1 MIADPKARRLIAL
14 SHKKFWQED
23 DKELGYAMANTPKRQ
38 RGLGRGLSALM
49 ADIEQTVGDTGAVNS
64 ERRNEMLVPVETIHP
79 NPGQP
84 RRHFDADDL
93 NDLAGSIRS
102 KGIIQPLVVR
112 AHPVKAGEYEIVAGE
127 RRWRASQLAQLHE
140 LPVVV
145 REFSDLDV
153 LEIAI
158 IENIQRADLNPIEEA
173 SGYRQLM
180 DKFGH
185 TQEQMAEVLGR
196 SRPHIANV
204 LRLLALPDDVQ
215 RFVINGSLSSGH
227 ARALITAPNASDLA
241 RVVIARG
248 LSVRQTEKLV
258 KEPKASSKERASKSA
273 KDADTRALEGD
284 LSAALNMAVSIAHN
298 PGQEGGSITISY
310 KNLEQLDELCRHLA
324 GL

>member
-1 MIADPKARRLIAL
+1 
-14 SHKKFWQED
+14 
-23 DKELGYAMANTPKRQ
+23 MANTPKRQ

-49 ADIEQTVGDTGAVNS
+49 ADIEQTVGDSGPVNS
-64 ERRNEMLVPVETIHP
+64 ERRNELLVPIEAIHP
-79 NPGQP
+79 NPDQP

-112 AHPVKAGEYEIVAGE
+112 AHPVKAGEYQIVAGE

-140 LPVVV
+140 LPIVV

-173 SGYRQLM
+173 IGYRQLM

-185 TQEQMAEVLGR
+185 TQEQMAEALGK

-204 LRLLALPDDVQ
+204 LRLLALPEDVQ
-215 RFVINGSLSSGH
+215 ALVIGGSLSSGH
-227 ARALITAPNASDLA
+227 ARALITAPNASELA
-241 RVVIARG
+241 RLVVARG

-258 KEPKASSKERASKSA
+258 KEPKAPSKERLPKIT

-284 LSAALNMAVSIAHN
+284 LSAALKMAVSIAHS
-298 PGQEGGSITISY
+298 PGQEGGAITIRY

>member
-1 MIADPKARRLIAL
+1 
-14 SHKKFWQED
+14 
-23 DKELGYAMANTPKRQ
+23 MANTPKRQ

-49 ADIEQTVGDTGAVNS
+49 ADIEQTVGETGSVNS

-79 NPGQP
+79 NPDQP

-173 SGYRQLM
+173 IGYRQLM

-185 TQEQMAEVLGR
+185 TQEQMAEALGK

-204 LRLLALPDDVQ
+204 LRLLALPEEVQ

-258 KEPKASSKERASKSA
+258 KEPKAPSKERAPKSA

-284 LSAALNMAVSIAHN
+284 LSAALKMAVSIAHN
-298 PGQEGGSITISY
+298 PGQEGGAITIRY